1 MKATKLDLPINT
13 MAYLEN
19 GYTLFLKSIYD
30 YCIVKLIDNKVI
42 DLQTNTEINLA
53 KHPFEQAY
61 ILLEQPPSNI
71 ISKDRIETLFHLA
84 SIKK

>member
-1 MKATKLDLPINT
+1 MKVTKLDLPINT
-13 MAYLEN
+13 MAHLEN
-19 GYTLFLKSIYD
+19 GYTLFLKSSYD

-42 DLQTNTEINLA
+42 DIQTNAEIDLD

-61 ILLEQPPSNI
+61 ILLEHPPSNI
-71 ISKDRIETLFHLA
+71 IAKDKIESLFHLS